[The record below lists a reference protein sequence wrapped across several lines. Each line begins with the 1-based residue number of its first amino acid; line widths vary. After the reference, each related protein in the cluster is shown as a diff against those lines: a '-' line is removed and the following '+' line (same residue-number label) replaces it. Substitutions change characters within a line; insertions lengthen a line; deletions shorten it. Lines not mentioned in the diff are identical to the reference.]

1 MRCPKCG
8 GKSRTVN
15 QKALKDGIV
24 KRFRNCNDCGENF
37 ATAETLL
44 TKESSDP
51 EAYSTKRRRLL
62 LQLHTL
68 SETLPGVIEKLGGF
82 ELAEQIKYKKKLTS
96 VLD

>member
-1 MRCPKCG
+1 MKCPKCG

-15 QKALKDGIV
+15 QKANKDGSV
-24 KRFRNCNDCGENF
+24 KRFRSCNDCGDNF
-37 ATAETLL
+37 TTAETLL
-44 TKESSDP
+44 AGESSDA

-82 ELAEQIKYKKKLTS
+82 ELAEQIKYKKKLTES
-96 VLD
+96 LD